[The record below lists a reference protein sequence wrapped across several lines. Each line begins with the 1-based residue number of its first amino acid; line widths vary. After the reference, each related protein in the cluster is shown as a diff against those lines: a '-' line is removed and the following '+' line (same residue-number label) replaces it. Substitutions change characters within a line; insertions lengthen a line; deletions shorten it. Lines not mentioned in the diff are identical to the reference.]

1 MIIKEETINKVTDLG
16 YVVWGCGENQMKTTP
31 KDITYEEATRLV
43 VSDENC
49 RFRTF
54 KTPKNKE
61 VTIEWIM
68 DKLNKDSVYIN
79 LQKYLLKA
87 FQNSIYIYVA
97 SYGIGVCN
105 IFGEYKYG
113 AEIVQKKL
121 NDLGIK
127 YRTEFSDAM
136 WVYRFIISKDRDNM
150 KILKSL
156 R

>member
-1 MIIKEETINKVTDLG
+1 MIIKEETIKKITDLG
-16 YVVWGCGENQMKTTP
+16 YTVWGCAENQMITTP
-31 KDITYEEATRLV
+31 NDITYKEAVKLV
-43 VSDENC
+43 IGDEN
-49 RFRTF
+49 FKF
-54 KTPKNKE
+54 KTIKAPKNKE
-61 VTIEWIM
+61 VTIDWVM
-68 DKLNKDSVYIN
+68 DKLNKDSVYVN

-136 WVYRFIISKDRDNM
+136 WVYRFIISKDSENM
-150 KILKSL
+150 EILKSL
-156 R
+156 